1 VAAAVIVQEPAIK
14 GAVYDPLF
22 WSMFPQE
29 ADHVATTFAEN
40 CCVPFSPSV
49 TVRGATLMTGG
60 GPMLSTAV
68 VVYAVP
74 PVAVAVILQIE
85 PCAGDAVNSPP
96 FASIIPHEAAQVA
109 GMFAP
114 NCCVCP

>member
-1 VAAAVIVQEPAIK
+1 VAAAVIVQEPGTN

-22 WSMFPQE
+22 RSMLPQV
-29 ADHVATTFAEN
+29 ADHVATTFVEN
-40 CCVPFSPSV
+40 CCGLFSTSV
-49 TVRGATLMTGG
+49 TIWGVMLMAGG
-60 GPMLSTAV
+60 GPMVSTAV

-96 FASIIPHEAAQVA
+96 FGSIIPHEAAQVA